1 MENRVQINPQ
11 LTAIALTY
19 SNSKFI
25 AEDILPKVPINS
37 RSFQYREYDKNNH
50 FLLPET
56 RIGEKG
62 IPNEVE
68 FKGELKDATVEDHAL
83 KEYLPVAEQKENEN
97 EQNKLKKKE
106 KITNQLTKLLKTRK
120 ELIVSNMLADV
131 NSYGGNNGN
140 VQALSGDDKI
150 NKDTSNAVKIIQT
163 ACDKLLYAPNVLVTS
178 RLGMSALRMNPF
190 IVDACGSASKKAGL
204 VSIEAIKELFGLDN
218 IFVGESV
225 INTAKKGQAANLQSC
240 WGNNIALLHIDKDAD
255 NNDGV
260 TFGFEGVYED
270 IQIGEYYEG
279 GHGIKGCDVITAF
292 YSSKYLHICSDCDYL
307 IKDVI

>member
-1 MENRVQINPQ
+1 MSENRVQINPE
-11 LTAIALTY
+11 LTAVALTY

-25 AEDILPKVPINS
+25 AEDVLPKVPVTS
-37 RSFQYREYDKNNH
+37 RSFRYREYDKNNH

-68 FKGELKDATVEDHAL
+68 FKGELKDASVEDHAL
-83 KEYLPVAEQKENEN
+83 KEYLPVAEQKENEAN
-97 EQNKLKKKE
+97 GLKKKE
-106 KITNQLTKLLKTRK
+106 KITNQLTRLLKTRK
-120 ELIVSNMLADV
+120 ELIVSSMLANV

-140 VQALSGDDKI
+140 VQSLSADDKI
-150 NKDTSNAVKIIQT
+150 NKDTSNAVTLIQA

-178 RLGMSALRMNPF
+178 RLAMSALRMNPF
-190 IVDACGSASKKAGL
+190 IVDAVGTAAKKAGL
-204 VSIEAIKELFGLDN
+204 VSIEAIKELFGLEN

-225 INTAKKGQAANLQSC
+225 VNTAKKGQAVELRPC
-240 WGNNIALLHIDKDAD
+240 WENNISLLHIDKDAD
-255 NNDGV
+255 TDDGV

-270 IQIGEYYEG
+270 IQVGEY
-279 GHGIKGCDVITAF
+279 HDSDRGIKGCDVIKAF
-292 YSSKYLHICSDCDYL
+292 YSSKYLHICSDCGYL